1 MVRRLAILIICAFA
15 FPVSGAGAWTWPVDG
30 PVLRPFSFD
39 HAHPYAGGQHR
50 GVDLGAP
57 SGSAVLAPAEGV
69 VSFAGTVPTGGKT
82 VSIQTPF
89 GYTATLVHLGSI
101 GVTRGALVGEASV
114 VGTVGPSGAVELT
127 EPYVYFGARVTSDP
141 QGYVDPLAL
150 LPPRVA
156 PKPAGPAPVADV
168 ASSQAAESSQAG
180 TAPQV
185 TAPTAAVSAEPA
197 AQTPAPVPSEHPT
210 TADAPAV
217 AAAPVAASVVEAPQV
232 QLTTAEPTALAI
244 KSTPQNTVGHAEVGP
259 ASPESVTTEIGQRPA
274 GGSEWS
280 RAHQANP
287 ESPFRLEDASSL
299 RLHREP
305 RTVSVART
313 SARDGAHDWSL
324 PAVGFAALTVAVG
337 LMLAFRRRSTGE
349 AARIMILPRAEQ
361 VLGRTATETED
372 LGGAG
377 LALRSREEA
386 SGPRGRLRSARG
398 HLRAVPQ
405 AEGQRRPD
413 GERDRRARYA
423 GDGYGGP
430 RRRLAA

>member
-1 MVRRLAILIICAFA
+1 VRRLAILIICACA
-15 FPVSGAGAWTWPVDG
+15 LPVSDARAWTWPVDG

-57 SGSAVLAPAEGV
+57 SGSPVLAPTKGV

-89 GYTATLVHLGSI
+89 GYTATLVHLGTI

-114 VGTVGPSGAVELT
+114 VGTVGPSGVVELT
-127 EPYVYFGARVTSDP
+127 EPYVYFGTRVTSDP
-141 QGYVDPLAL
+141 QGYVDPLTL

-156 PKPAGPAPVADV
+156 PTTAVSAPVAEG
-168 ASSQAAESSQAG
+168 ASTSAESAQ
-180 TAPQV
+180 
-185 TAPTAAVSAEPA
+185 AEPAPPVTEATPAVATASA
-197 AQTPAPVPSEHPT
+197 AQTPAPVETDHAT

-217 AAAPVAASVVEAPQV
+217 AAPVAASVVEAPQV
-232 QLTTAEPTALAI
+232 QPTTVEPTAPSIA
-244 KSTPQNTVGHAEVGP
+244 SPQNTAIHAKTRLGVRQLRKLAPVGERRLLEP
-259 ASPESVTTEIGQRPA
+259 TTE
-274 GGSEWS
+274 
-280 RAHQANP
+280 ANP
-287 ESPFRLEDASSL
+287 GSPLWQENAALL

-305 RTVSVART
+305 RTVSIART
-313 SARDGAHDWSL
+313 SRHDGAHDWSL
-324 PAVGFAALTVAVG
+324 LAVGLAAVTVAAG
-337 LMLAFRRRSTGE
+337 LMLAFRRRSTGK
-349 AARIMILPRAEQ
+349 AARIMVFPRPEQ
-361 VLGRTATETED
+361 VLGRTAAFKKD

-377 LALRSREEA
+377 LAVRSREEA

-398 HLRAVPQ
+398 HLCAVPQ

-413 GERDRRARYA
+413 GERYRRARHA
-423 GDGYGGP
+423 GDGHGGP